1 MRAIRRSA
9 KHERLVRQLAEA
21 SHPVSKRSL
30 FPTMRELLCFAAVLG
45 FENNARKPLESETAE
60 IDGRIFA
67 NHPPTLD
74 LMYLIALACQREV
87 DILRDENEE
96 QMITTFE
103 QYAEGGLEVLEGWL
117 RERPDDENGDRAIL
131 SALTKYGYLGG
142 AQPVESAMGEIKF

>member
-21 SHPVSKRSL
+21 SHPVSGRPL

-45 FENNARKPLESETAE
+45 YENTARKSLESETAE

-67 NHPPTLD
+67 NHHPTLD
-74 LMYLIALACQREV
+74 LMYLIALASQRDVE
-87 DILRDENEE
+87 ILRDESEE
-96 QMITTFE
+96 QMISTFE
-103 QYAEGGLEVLEGWL
+103 QYAEGGLEVLGGWL

-131 SALTKYGYLGG
+131 SALMKYGFLSGS
-142 AQPVESAMGEIKF
+142 QSVESAIGEIKF